1 MNANE
6 TYLMSFTTGGLFL
19 QESLLFAD
27 LFLET
32 NDWLIVSKKV
42 KENNLLQSRMSS
54 SAQRVSQEI
63 VGRLKCLNET
73 ELNFLLKGSNLDQRL
88 ILWVAVCRKYTFIR
102 DFAIEVLCFKYRTY
116 KTKIDKD
123 DYELFYSQKEDTH
136 PEVEKLAPSTKDKLR
151 SVMFKNMRDVGLID
165 KAGTINAI
173 LPTREFIY
181 LMRTESPEDLMI
193 FPIPDSFGGSR

>member
-6 TYLMSFTTGGLFL
+6 IYLMSFTTGGLFL

-32 NDWLIVSKKV
+32 NDWLVVSKKV

-63 VGRLKCLNET
+63 VGRLKCLNEK

-116 KTKIDKD
+116 KTKIDKE

-136 PEVEKLAPSTKDKLR
+136 PEVERLAPSTKDKLR
-151 SVMFKNMRDVGLID
+151 SVLFVNMRDVGLID

-173 LPTREFIY
+173 LPTQEFIS